1 MNEFLLKA
9 CQNGDLIGVK
19 QLIKPSYGNQ
29 ILAQVNYK
37 GLNGWTSLHY
47 AVYYGNQEIAE
58 FLITHGADFDSQTDL
73 KVSPLIVAV
82 QQGYQKLTELLINMG
97 TDINISDHLDK
108 TAIFYAIQSHE
119 KKIVEIFLKKQSLNV
134 NAKNNENKTIF
145 EIETSPEIR
154 YILDEYQK
162 KNKSSLKGMNENK
175 VKIHLANL
183 NQVDE
188 MFKNYS
194 INFKSH
200 LHHSF

>member
-9 CQNGDLIGVK
+9 VQNGDLIGVK

-29 ILAQVNYK
+29 ILAQINYK
-37 GLNGWTSLHY
+37 GLNGWTALHY
-47 AVYYGNQEIAE
+47 AVYYGNQEIGE
-58 FLITHGADFDSQTDL
+58 FLITHSADFDSQTDL
-73 KVSPLIVAV
+73 KVTPLIVSV
-82 QQGYQKLTELLINMG
+82 QQAYQKLAELLVNMG
-97 TDINISDHLDK
+97 AEINISDHLGN
-108 TAIFYAIQSHE
+108 TALFYAIQNHQ
-119 KKIVEIFLKKQSLNV
+119 KKITEILLNKRSLNI

-154 YILDEYQK
+154 HMLDEYQK
-162 KNKSSLKGMNENK
+162 KNKSPLKGVSEHS

-194 INFKSH
+194 K
-200 LHHSF
+200 